1 MQFAL
6 SCWILAILYPSTP
19 SQALTLKSRSSSDLF
34 LPIYILHL
42 TKGVTMSSVDTI
54 TSSAQAVCDILK
66 NAQAKTL
73 EQATKQ
79 MELTITMSVG
89 KEIGK
94 GSQTDIVA

>member
-1 MQFAL
+1 
-6 SCWILAILYPSTP
+6 
-19 SQALTLKSRSSSDLF
+19 
-34 LPIYILHL
+34 
-42 TKGVTMSSVDTI
+42 MSSVDTI